1 MMVDVKELV
10 REYYNMGFG
19 VQEVVAVL
27 NISFNSNYTWD
38 QVADMYMEIECEEE
52 GK

>member
-1 MMVDVKELV
+1 MTAIELIV
-10 REYYNMGFG
+10 YDCYQDMIEPDRAVEMLAQAGFPG
-19 VQEVVAVL
+19 
-27 NISFNSNYTWD
+27 FTWD